1 MYKSMI
7 YKTLSIVFSA
17 LLILNSGRVSA
28 QEKLWVKLEK
38 GSALVLNPT
47 TSEWIP
53 LSSKDQ
59 IPAKTFLLTKANSK
73 LSVFRETAVYETPSE
88 GYFFAED
95 VFTKTRNE
103 LVSALVRIETSQLPA
118 GAHPS
123 PEKPVLGLTYGKEKL
138 KEGTQQEIP
147 FLKERQNAI
156 LWFSKQ
162 KKFDSALLSIKR
174 LMVKYPELYKNQ
186 DQVNLL
192 LSLYEKLELYGYLYD
207 ETSRLMTQKT
217 ADSFDQM
224 VIKWNEVAKKQL
236 TGRGGE

>member
-7 YKTLSIVFSA
+7 YKTLGIVFFIS
-17 LLILNSGRVSA
+17 LIVNSEQASA
-28 QEKLWVKLEK
+28 QEKLWIKLEK

-59 IPAKTFLLTKANSK
+59 VPVKTFLLTKPDSK
-73 LSVFRETAVYETPSE
+73 LIVFRETTVYETPAD

-95 VFTKTRNE
+95 LFSKTRNE

-118 GAHPS
+118 GSPPS
-123 PEKPVLGLTYGKEKL
+123 SDKPVVGLTYGKEKEL
-138 KEGTQQEIP
+138 ETKNDEVP

-156 LWFSKQ
+156 IWFSKQ
-162 KKFDSALLSIKR
+162 KKYDSALLSIKR
-174 LMVKYPELYKNQ
+174 LMVKYPKLYKNQ
-186 DQVNLL
+186 DQVNVL

-207 ETSRLMTQKT
+207 ESSRLMTQKT
-217 ADSFDQM
+217 ADEFDQM
-224 VIKWNEVAKKQL
+224 VIKWNDVAKKQL
-236 TGRGGE
+236 TGRRE